1 MRRKRLT
8 EQFQEFTFRAGNS
21 WRDFF
26 TQNRQ
31 PSRDIP
37 IFAGG
42 DRINRSSRGRR
53 DTRRELGP
61 RVNRQ
66 IRIPQIRLIGESGAQ
81 VGIVETSK
89 ALTMAQRAGLDLVE
103 VAPHARPP
111 VCRIMDYGK
120 YRYERGKKAKKNRHT
135 ASQLK
140 EIRMRVRISDH
151 DYQFKLRHAERFLTQ
166 RHKVRIA
173 IEFFGRENAHRDLG
187 RNLLQR
193 IENDLQ
199 NVGQIETHPRD
210 EGRKL
215 VMIFAPKSQS

>member
-1 MRRKRLT
+1 MRLQHPT
-8 EQFQEFTFRAGNS
+8 LLEVIVSIEVQEVG
-21 WRDFF
+21 
-26 TQNRQ
+26 
-31 PSRDIP
+31 
-37 IFAGG
+37 
-42 DRINRSSRGRR
+42 
-53 DTRRELGP
+53 TRRELGP

-66 IRIPQIRLIGESGAQ
+66 IRIPQIRLIGETGDQ
-81 VGIVETSK
+81 VGIVETNQ
-89 ALTMAQRAGLDLVE
+89 ALTIAQRAGLDLVE

-120 YRYERGKKAKKNRHT
+120 YRYERGKKARKNRQST
-135 ASQLK
+135 AQLK

-166 RHKVRIA
+166 RHKVRVA

-187 RNLLQR
+187 RHLLQR
-193 IENDLQ
+193 IEKDLQ
-199 NVGQIETHPRD
+199 NVGQIETRPRD